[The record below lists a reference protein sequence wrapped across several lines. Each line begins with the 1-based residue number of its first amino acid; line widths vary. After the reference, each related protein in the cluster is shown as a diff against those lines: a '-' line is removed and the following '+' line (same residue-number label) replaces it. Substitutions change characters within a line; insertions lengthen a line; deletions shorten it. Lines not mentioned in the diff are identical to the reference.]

1 MEKAKQQEFLD
12 YYCENNMQ
20 RLKYISYQIFSKFGG
35 ISEKDYDDFYSIANM
50 VLWNDIQSFDESK
63 GISFENILKF
73 HLRNKFKTAMTKR
86 NRKKRGGTN
95 DRYGSQEV
103 SLDAPVSSQ
112 DGNDTNLLEIISND
126 MKSDMEDQVT
136 GLKYSDRVG
145 KFLDNLSR
153 RNRKIAMYIMVGY
166 DPKDIKRILN
176 ISEREYNQAILEFR
190 LYENICI
197 SLKRM
202 IISNFTTFKAI
213 KQDR

>member
-126 MKSDMEDQVT
+126 MKSDMKDQVT

-197 SLKRM
+197 LKGG
-202 IISNFTTFKAI
+202 K
-213 KQDR
+213 

>member
-136 GLKYSDRVG
+136 GLKYSDQVG

-197 SLKRM
+197 LKGG
-202 IISNFTTFKAI
+202 K
-213 KQDR
+213 

>member
-86 NRKKRGGTN
+86 NRKKRGGSEEK
-95 DRYGSQEV
+95 YGSQEM
-103 SLDAPVSSQ
+103 SLDAPIIDS
-112 DGNDTNLLEIISND
+112 DGNGKSLLEIVSND
-126 MKSDMEDQVT
+126 LKSDMDDQVA
-136 GLKYSDRVG
+136 GLKYSDRVS
-145 KFLDNLSR
+145 KFLDNISR
-153 RNRKIAMYIMVGY
+153 RNRKIALYIMAGY
-166 DPKDIKRILN
+166 DSKDIRRILS

-197 SLKRM
+197 LKGG
-202 IISNFTTFKAI
+202 K
-213 KQDR
+213 

>member
-1 MEKAKQQEFLD
+1 MEKIILNEYQQKLAN
-12 YYCENNMQ
+12 YYSENNMQ

-86 NRKKRGGTN
+86 NRKKRGGSEEK
-95 DRYGSQEV
+95 YGSQEV

-126 MKSDMEDQVT
+126 MKNDMEDQVT
-136 GLKYSDRVG
+136 GLKYSNRVG

-153 RNRKIAMYIMVGY
+153 RNRKVAMYIMIGY
-166 DPKDIKRILN
+166 DPKDIRRILN

-190 LYENICI
+190 SYENICI
-197 SLKRM
+197 LKGG
-202 IISNFTTFKAI
+202 K
-213 KQDR
+213 

>member
-86 NRKKRGGTN
+86 NRKKRGGSEEK
-95 DRYGSQEV
+95 YGSQEV

-126 MKSDMEDQVT
+126 MKNDMEDQVT
-136 GLKYSDRVG
+136 GLKYSNRVG

-153 RNRKIAMYIMVGY
+153 RNRKVAMYIMIGY
-166 DPKDIKRILN
+166 DPKDIRRILN

-190 LYENICI
+190 SYENICI
-197 SLKRM
+197 LKGG
-202 IISNFTTFKAI
+202 K
-213 KQDR
+213 

>member
-126 MKSDMEDQVT
+126 MKSDMEGQVT

-197 SLKRM
+197 LKGG
-202 IISNFTTFKAI
+202 K
-213 KQDR
+213 

>member
-136 GLKYSDRVG
+136 GLEYSDRVG

-197 SLKRM
+197 LKGG
-202 IISNFTTFKAI
+202 K
-213 KQDR
+213 

>member
-35 ISEKDYDDFYSIANM
+35 SSEKDYDDFYSIANM

-176 ISEREYNQAILEFR
+176 ISEREYIQAILEFR

-197 SLKRM
+197 LKGG
-202 IISNFTTFKAI
+202 K
-213 KQDR
+213 